1 MPAGLA
7 AFGWASTLSVS
18 SYWMHP
24 ALLAR
29 FPVPELAW
37 MTLSPL
43 ALIGLVAGLVTVT
56 RRLTWPR
63 RLVRFEAILA
73 AGATVA
79 AVGYLVGAASW
90 VLGRGQ
96 TGLFRPG
103 LVDGAEL
110 AIMALALAVALRA
123 ALAVRQARPSRSG
136 HQS

>member
-1 MPAGLA
+1 
-7 AFGWASTLSVS
+7 
-18 SYWMHP
+18 
-24 ALLAR
+24 
-29 FPVPELAW
+29 

-43 ALIGLVAGLVTVT
+43 AWIGLVAGLVTVT

-63 RLVRFEAILA
+63 RLVRYEAILA

-79 AVGYLVGAASW
+79 AVAYLAGAASW

-110 AIMALALAVALRA
+110 VIMAIALVVALRA
-123 ALAVRQARPSRSG
+123 AAAVRQAQLSRSG
-136 HQS
+136 RQP